1 MKRDVAALA
10 SLLIFGLL
18 TLWVDERWA
27 WSLFQTSVF
36 VLAGWRIVRCRRW
49 HPTAAL
55 GALAA
60 AALWPLLQL
69 LVGASVSRFRTWNA
83 ALDWFTFLVLFAL
96 AGEILADGEARRWF
110 LRAAALFG
118 MALAAVATAQKYSS
132 GGRIFWL
139 LSSGYQEDVLGPFVN
154 RNQYAA
160 WIELLLPVALW
171 LAATDRRFRTLYGT
185 SAAVM
190 FGSVVA
196 SASRAGFAL
205 ASAETLAVLVAAAW
219 RRTVSRR
226 VLALGAVRFVAITFI
241 ATAVLGWQGLW
252 SRWQERT
259 PEVLRADAL
268 RASLAMVHDRP
279 WTGSGLGTWS
289 TVYPRYAGID
299 TGLYLNQAHNDWA
312 QWATEGGLPFVLVV
326 AVFAGL
332 LCKPAIQSI
341 YGLGTVAFLLHGL
354 VDYPMQQRPGLAAWF
369 FVLAAAAMAWRA
381 GVAAGLSA
389 NDELLRGVRA
399 ERRGLDGADPPG
411 IQASGEDSAPRPVP

>member
-1 MKRDVAALA
+1 MKRAAAALTA
-10 SLLIFGLL
+10 LLIYGLL

-27 WSLFQTSVF
+27 WSLFQAGVF
-36 VLAGWRIVRCRRW
+36 TLAGWRIVRSRRW

-83 ALDWFTFLVLFAL
+83 GLDWFTFLVLFAL
-96 AGEILADGEARRWF
+96 AGEILADGKARRWF
-110 LRAAALFG
+110 LRAAALFC

-139 LSSGYQEDVLGPFVN
+139 FSSGYPEDVLGPFVN

-185 SAAVM
+185 AAAVM

-205 ASAETLAVLVAAAW
+205 ACAETLAVLAVAA
-219 RRTVSRR
+219 RRGIVSRR
-226 VLALGAVRFVAITFI
+226 TLARGAVQFAVIAVI

-252 SRWQERT
+252 NRWRERT
-259 PEVLRADAL
+259 PEVLRVDAL
-268 RASLAMVHDRP
+268 RASLAMVYDRP

-289 TVYPRYAGID
+289 TVYPRYAGVD

-312 QWATEGGLPFVLVV
+312 QWAAEGGLPFVFAM

-369 FVLAAAAMAWRA
+369 FVLAAAAMRWRA
-381 GVAAGLSA
+381 GVPAGPSA
-389 NDELLRGVRA
+389 DDELLRGVRA
-399 ERRGLDGADPPG
+399 GLRGHDGADPPG
-411 IQASGEDSAPRPVP
+411 IQASGEASAPRPVP